1 MSHYILE
8 LAIWIF
14 IAFLLGCILGALA
27 RSMFGKE
34 PAAPATGDVSEK
46 QGSGQP
52 G

>member
-8 LAIWIF
+8 LAIWIL
-14 IAFLLGCILGALA
+14 IAFLVGCILGTLL

-34 PAAPATGDVSEK
+34 PAASATGEVSEK